1 MYTCTCTFTCKI
13 VNDVVDWLCATVL
26 EIGSAN
32 YRDLDSDVARQLDAQ
47 YKQILKKKSGKLK
60 HDCVLC
66 VYMYIVEMFFQRVLF
81 CCI

>member
-1 MYTCTCTFTCKI
+1 M
-13 VNDVVDWLCATVL
+13 TVL

-60 HDCVLC
+60 HDCLLC
-66 VYMYIVEMFFQRVLF
+66 VYMYIMKCAFNVCYFVAY
-81 CCI
+81 IP